1 MNERRKKREGR
12 NIRGYGRI
20 KRGVNPRH
28 LPSLCIMSYHSSDT
42 EPGALDA
49 EGKSVLITEKQ
60 EVRDVLKRTERQT
73 HGGID
78 RYANT
83 EED

>member
-1 MNERRKKREGR
+1 M
-12 NIRGYGRI
+12 
-20 KRGVNPRH
+20 
-28 LPSLCIMSYHSSDT
+28 
-42 EPGALDA
+42 DA